1 MNALRRGVLVALMGL
16 FVALPVLARPGGG
29 GGGGPGRMPSAKQL
43 DRLADEIGIDA
54 ATKEKLKAQIGAARE
69 AGKAKH
75 EAVKAARARLHEL
88 LQADTPDRNAVMKQI
103 AMVGDLQTQAQQ
115 HRIGSML
122 DVFAALT
129 PDQRSQLRAK
139 MGEWRKHK
147 GDRGKGRG
155 KGRGRDR
162 GDDDHGGDDDDD
174 DDR

>member
-1 MNALRRGVLVALMGL
+1 
-16 FVALPVLARPGGG
+16 
-29 GGGGPGRMPSAKQL
+29 
-43 DRLADEIGIDA
+43 
-54 ATKEKLKAQIGAARE
+54 
-69 AGKAKH
+69 
-75 EAVKAARARLHEL
+75 
-88 LQADTPDRNAVMKQI
+88 MKQI

-174 DDR
+174 DR